1 MEPHYI
7 IGDRLSLSRLNQ
19 PVLFQ
24 SSFSHT
30 GWAKRS
36 LDPVELAAAFELP
49 DFVRWTEGM
58 SVEALPLQLLRSVM
72 EYVLPHLMSD
82 EAEPAPKRRRTSVLL
97 PRNNVTSH
105 SESDSVDMHWLPSL
119 SRWLPG
125 TWTDTEIADRAVKSD
140 NAGIDFYPWNQRI
153 ALVLPWTTP
162 RIIRIMED
170 QSFIRWFRALTRSL
184 CQYLRSTYGS
194 DWMVQL
200 AKARRVLRIGHDG
213 SNGSRK
219 RQKTASVPIDKGVL
233 REDKGED
240 GESRQ
245 RNPSSSTDD
254 LVQDADKGAQILSQV
269 CQGSWWEWSSGSSLF
284 FWRWNGRNQRRAA
297 RDGMEIFVS
306 GKLPSSHT
314 KPARFSSPT
323 QMRLVASKVDGML
336 QRRYLEEGF
345 VRSNVNYFTVPKG
358 EEDVRVVF
366 DGTSSGLNEALWA
379 PNFFLPSARAA
390 ALLITF
396 STWLADVDFGEMFH
410 NFFVSNRIRKF
421 SGVDVSPLASAL
433 QTPIKRDKRGAY
445 IVRWTRLFMGM
456 RPSPYIATMRYYYW
470 GDL

>member
-1 MEPHYI
+1 MWR
-7 IGDRLSLSRLNQ
+7 G
-19 PVLFQ
+19 
-24 SSFSHT
+24 
-30 GWAKRS
+30 
-36 LDPVELAAAFELP
+36 
-49 DFVRWTEGM
+49 
-58 SVEALPLQLLRSVM
+58 
-72 EYVLPHLMSD
+72 
-82 EAEPAPKRRRTSVLL
+82 
-97 PRNNVTSH
+97 
-105 SESDSVDMHWLPSL
+105 
-119 SRWLPG
+119 
-125 TWTDTEIADRAVKSD
+125 
-140 NAGIDFYPWNQRI
+140 
-153 ALVLPWTTP
+153 
-162 RIIRIMED
+162 
-170 QSFIRWFRALTRSL
+170 
-184 CQYLRSTYGS
+184 
-194 DWMVQL
+194 
-200 AKARRVLRIGHDG
+200 
-213 SNGSRK
+213 
-219 RQKTASVPIDKGVL
+219 
-233 REDKGED
+233 EDKGE
-240 GESRQ
+240 GESRH
-245 RNPSSSTDD
+245 PSSTTDD

-323 QMRLVASKVDGML
+323 QMHLVASKVDGML